1 MARISGVELQDNQK
15 IDYALTRIR
24 GIGWT
29 LSKKILG
36 DLKLSNTKR
45 IKDLSSDEISKITNK
60 LEDYTVEGE
69 LASKVRGD
77 IIRLQRIGSY
87 RGSRHSKNLPARG
100 QRTRTNARTKRG
112 KRKTVGAFKKEVLSK
127 MKTPETASEKKA

>member
-15 IDYALTRIR
+15 IDYALTRVR
-24 GIGWT
+24 GIGWA

-36 DLKLSNTKR
+36 ELKLSNTKR
-45 IKDLSSDEISKITNK
+45 IKDLTSDEISKITNK
-60 LEDYTVEGE
+60 LEDFTVEGE

-127 MKTPETASEKKA
+127 MKTPETASEKK